1 MKYSGTDEIF
11 EEIRRVVPI
20 YRSVAVD
27 DPSADGIW
35 DAGLFPLA
43 KVAPEW
49 TATTA
54 AVQPTLTLAL
64 DCLEGRFATRFERL
78 FADAAARR
86 GTVLLPTL
94 SAS

>member
-1 MKYSGTDEIF
+1 
-11 EEIRRVVPI
+11 
-20 YRSVAVD
+20 
-27 DPSADGIW
+27 
-35 DAGLFPLA
+35 
-43 KVAPEW
+43 VAPEW